1 MALRVQSTTRLTF
14 SRLVTVSIC
23 LCAFAFLPLPQFVG
37 LTGTESAE
45 GKCPGQEERE
55 NSEEE
60 QVDWSSARRRL
71 NDRRH
76 CDLSRSPETG
86 DRLDHIAPIVG
97 RALAMVG
104 HQLANGLCAP
114 LLI

>member
-1 MALRVQSTTRLTF
+1 MALRGRSTTRLLS
-14 SRLVTVSIC
+14 SRLVSVSIH

-37 LTGTESAE
+37 LTVTESAE
-45 GKCPGQEERE
+45 GKCPGQEDRE

-76 CDLSRSPETG
+76 SGVSRSPETG
-86 DRLDHIAPIVG
+86 DQLPLIAAIVG
-97 RALAMVG
+97 RPLAIVG
-104 HQLANGLCAP
+104 HQLANGLCSP